1 MLTVKD
7 FLPLWSLT
15 KSGFLFHRAGSSPRC
30 PSPRR
35 RVSQRM
41 TSAPNSHS
49 TRATVGPAAPVVN
62 STTRIPSNGSFDMVC
77 LSLQKFYREL
87 MEFWNI
93 GLVRT
98 PFFHCSIVPFFW
110 LYDALCSQGHEI
122 VFAQSQLAAIHFF
135 VVLPDQRRG
144 SCHATRRRAQPRH
157 WTEV

>member
-62 STTRIPSNGSFDMVC
+62 STTRIPSSGSLGIDC
-77 LSLQKFYREL
+77 APELWSIGILQHWSSDYEDFARIDPIL
-87 MEFWNI
+87 
-93 GLVRT
+93 
-98 PFFHCSIVPFFW
+98 HHSITR
-110 LYDALCSQGHEI
+110 ALD
-122 VFAQSQLAAIHFF
+122 F
-135 VVLPDQRRG
+135 R
-144 SCHATRRRAQPRH
+144 
-157 WTEV
+157 